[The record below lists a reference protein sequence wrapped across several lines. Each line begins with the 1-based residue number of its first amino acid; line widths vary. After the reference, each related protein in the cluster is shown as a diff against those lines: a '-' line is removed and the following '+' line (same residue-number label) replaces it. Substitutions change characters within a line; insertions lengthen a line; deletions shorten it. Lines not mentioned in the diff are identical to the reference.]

1 MPAPI
6 SRRAAFVALVV
17 ITVGCAPSRPGVD
30 AYTPSEPETTL
41 SSVVVSVATSPA
53 LEAFGTALQAEME
66 RAFSARNVEASIERV
81 PWTPRSDSMQAPPA
95 PSAGTL
101 DRGRRTDATTLLV
114 LREVKHGTRR
124 DAHRAPGWGYADG
137 DVRHVT
143 VVDAH
148 LVDVET
154 EETRWRAQITTE
166 MHPMSSDR
174 ARAQTLVRQLTV
186 ALVRDGWIAPLL
198 ATSTD
203 D

>member
-1 MPAPI
+1 MLASI
-6 SRRAAFVALVV
+6 GRHTAFVALVV
-17 ITVGCAPSRPGVD
+17 FLVGCAPSRPGVD
-30 AYTPSEPETTL
+30 AYTPSEPEATL
-41 SSVVVSVATSPA
+41 SSVAVTVATSPA

-66 RAFSARNVEASIERV
+66 RAFSARNVDASIERAA
-81 PWTPRSDSMQAPPA
+81 WTPRPDSVQAPPA
-95 PSAGTL
+95 PSASTL
-101 DRGRRTDATTLLV
+101 DRVRRTDATTLLV

-148 LVDVET
+148 LVDVDT

-166 MHPMSSDR
+166 THPMSSDR
-174 ARAQTLVRQLTV
+174 ARAQTLARRLTA
-186 ALVRDGWIAPLL
+186 ALVRDGWMTPLL